1 MQEGTSQAYTESN
14 LGFGTKPY
22 QFDPF
27 EDLKRDPA
35 PKYYTEETF
44 RETGEYEQY
53 FQEPDEDPTGPP
65 PTTQEV
71 SDATTS
77 RIANELGVED
87 YSSPLTEGTDAHLE
101 QVAQEQGCLL
111 YTSPSP
117 RDS

>member
-1 MQEGTSQAYTESN
+1 MAGEELVGQDIGSPPQNPVPYQRDPFEGAEVQEGTGQAYTKSN

-27 EDLKRDPA
+27 EETTIGAA

-77 RIANELGVED
+77 RIAM
-87 YSSPLTEGTDAHLE
+87 S
-101 QVAQEQGCLL
+101 
-111 YTSPSP
+111 
-117 RDS
+117 